1 MLDSKLLTL
10 VTLAEKKNFTKA
22 AEALSLTQPAVSHQ
36 LKQLENELNTTLV
49 IRTKNEVIFT
59 EEGKIA
65 VNFAKKILGL
75 YAKMTSSLEDK
86 ENHITNLRIGI
97 THTSESNIMM
107 VVLAKVSTLM
117 DDLNITIITDTI
129 NNLYDK
135 LENYEIDLA
144 IIEGKVNTEKYN
156 SLLLDTDSLV
166 CILSKEN
173 KLAKKGALTLEDL
186 KREKMILRLPDSAT
200 RTLFDSTLVS
210 MNESVRHFNVILE
223 VDNIDTIKSLVRKN
237 LGISILAKSACLD
250 EINKGKLKALPI
262 ENLSMIR
269 ETNIVYKKTFDYSK
283 ILETIYS
290 TYQKLKAASAS

>member
-36 LKQLENELNTTLV
+36 IKQLETELNAALV
-49 IRTKNEVIFT
+49 IRTKNEVILT

-75 YAKMTSSLEDK
+75 YSKMTSSLSDK

-97 THTSESNIMM
+97 THTSESNIMI
-107 VVLAKVSTLM
+107 VVLAKVSALM
-117 DDLNITIITDTI
+117 DNLYITIITDTI

-144 IIEGKVNTEKYN
+144 IIEGKVNPEKYN

-173 KLAKKGALTLEDL
+173 KLSKKGALTIEDL
-186 KREKMILRLPDSAT
+186 KKEKMILRLPDSAT

-210 MNESVRHFNVILE
+210 MNESIHHFNVILE
-223 VDNIDTIKSLVRKN
+223 IDNIDTIKSLVRKN

-283 ILETIYS
+283 ILEVIYS
-290 TYQKLKAASAS
+290 TYQNLKSSSAS

>member
-1 MLDSKLLTL
+1 MVDSKLLTL
-10 VTLAEKKNFTKA
+10 VTLAEKKNFTKT

-36 LKQLENELNTTLV
+36 IKQLENELNTTLV

-65 VNFAKKILGL
+65 VIFAKKILGL
-75 YAKMTSSLEDK
+75 YAKMTSSMNDQ

-107 VVLAKVSTLM
+107 VVLAKVSALM

-166 CILSKEN
+166 CILSEEN
-173 KLAKKGALTLEDL
+173 KLSKKGALTLEDL
-186 KREKMILRLPDSAT
+186 KKEKMILRLPDSAT